1 MNLSSIVID
10 LLHRTDISD
19 WANILLDNLVCSNID
34 SEQGLRLTVEN
45 EMNNPL
51 MLNLERPSVI
61 RQCFG
66 KEY

>member
-1 MNLSSIVID
+1 MNVSSIVID
-10 LLHRTDISD
+10 LSHRTSIFYWS
-19 WANILLDNLVCSNID
+19 NTVLDNLVCSGIN
-34 SEQGLRLTVEN
+34 SEQELRLTVEN